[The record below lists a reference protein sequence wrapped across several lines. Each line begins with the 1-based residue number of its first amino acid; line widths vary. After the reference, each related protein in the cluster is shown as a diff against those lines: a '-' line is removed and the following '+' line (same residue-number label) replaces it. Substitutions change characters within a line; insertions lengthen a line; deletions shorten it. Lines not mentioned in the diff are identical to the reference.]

1 MGENATLAVVY
12 ATQNVNNGSFMAET
26 VGMAAVGALFVVAIM
41 ALIGLLKFL
50 FGSPNVPTEDPYFYP
65 VDEQERDNQPMTEKT
80 KNPLD
85 RGRF

>member
-12 ATQNVNNGSFMAET
+12 AAQNANNGNFMAET
-26 VGMAAVGALFVVAIM
+26 VGMAAVGAIFVVAII

-50 FGSPNVPTEDPYFYP
+50 FGGTNVPTEDPYFYP
-65 VDEQERDNQPMTEKT
+65 VDEQERDNQPMTEKM

-85 RGRF
+85 HGHF